1 MKHLQLLPAYLL
13 LFLFFSNC
21 TSDLAKKVETTQN
34 VAQIDSIE
42 VNYPWTPDPKN
53 EADGIFIYGS
63 DELTGEYPFVPGNN
77 KIPNSVFLRNTNW
90 NSGAIF
96 PIINLKYKSIKIDS
110 LGGIV
115 QLKTGDLKTDNFLN
129 FYARYRKY
137 EDPIKTVEDSFKTY
151 FINNKKYSNKPDDQ
165 AFEVDKRYQKKMQ
178 YLTKYAKE
186 YKLDSLELSQWKL
199 ILNFGKISD
208 RLGMFNFANDKW
220 TKAQI
225 QSFVNLKSEFQGDD
239 PYIKTQ
245 NYSWMV
251 RQMLKV
257 IKYAQT
263 GNLKPDFKVDY
274 KIIEDNFKGQ
284 TRDLLLTYL
293 MVGES
298 KKLSKTDFEDYQKR
312 FVSTCKT
319 ERYADYFQKSVMPMN
334 DKISATS
341 LYDVNK
347 KLVDFKEITS
357 KNKITYVD
365 FWASWCAPC
374 RAEMPDSKKLREE
387 YAAKGVNFVYIST
400 DENAADWDKANKK
413 IGLPDD
419 MSFLLPNPAESPLKK
434 QFKINAIPRY
444 MLIDKN
450 GKIINDDAPRPSDK
464 EIRGVLDELLK

>member
-1 MKHLQLLPAYLL
+1 MKKSILLPAYLQ

-21 TSDLAKKVETTQN
+21 TSDSIKKSETIKN

-53 EADGIFIYGS
+53 QADGIFIYGS
-63 DELTGEYPFVPGNN
+63 DEFGEYPFVPGIN
-77 KIPNSVFLRNTNW
+77 KIPNNVFIRNTNW

-96 PIINLKYKSIKIDS
+96 PIVNLKYKSINVDS

-115 QLKTGDLKTDNFLN
+115 QLKTIDTKTDNFLN

-137 EDPIKTVEDSFKTY
+137 EEPIKTVEESFKVNDFEQTKY
-151 FINNKKYSNKPDDQ
+151 ANNLGYQLVAVEKD
-165 AFEVDKRYQKKMQ
+165 YQKKMD

-186 YKLDSLELSQWKL
+186 YKLDSIESSQWRW
-199 ILNFGKISD
+199 ILNFEKVSN
-208 RLGMFNFANDKW
+208 RLGLFRFVNNKG
-220 TKAQI
+220 TKQ
-225 QSFVNLKSEFQGDD
+225 QVRSFVNLKSEFQGNN

-245 NYSWMV
+245 NYSWMA

-263 GNLKPDFKVDY
+263 GNIKPDFKIDY
-274 KIIEDNFKGQ
+274 KIVEDNFKGQ
-284 TRDLLLTYL
+284 TRDLLLTFL
-293 MVGES
+293 MIDEG
-298 KKLSKTDFEDYQKR
+298 KKLSKIDFEDYQKR
-312 FVSTCKT
+312 YVYTCKT
-319 ERYADYFQKSVMPMN
+319 KRYVDYFQKSVLPMN
-334 DKISATS
+334 DKISAAS

-387 YAAKGVNFVYIST
+387 YASKGVNFVYIST

-413 IGLPDD
+413 VGLPDS
-419 MSFLLPNPAESPLKK
+419 MSFLLPNPAENPLKK
-434 QFKINAIPRY
+434 RFKINAIPRY

-450 GKIINDDAPRPSDK
+450 GKVIDRNAPRPSDK
-464 EIRGVLDELLK
+464 EIREVLDGLLK

>member
-1 MKHLQLLPAYLL
+1 MKNSQLLPVYLL

-21 TSDLAKKVETTQN
+21 TSDSTKKGETTQN

-53 EADGIFIYGS
+53 EEEYIFIYGS
-63 DELTGEYPFVPGNN
+63 DEFEEYPLMSGINKMVNN
-77 KIPNSVFLRNTNW
+77 TYLRNAEW
-90 NSGAIF
+90 NSGAVF
-96 PIINLKYKSIKIDS
+96 PIVNLKYKSIKIDS

-115 QLKTGDLKTDNFLN
+115 QLKTGDAKTDNFLN
-129 FYARYRKY
+129 FYARFRKY
-137 EDPIKTVEDSFKTY
+137 EEPIKTVKESFGTH
-151 FINNKKYSNKPDDQ
+151 FINNRKYADNPDNQ
-165 AFEVDKRYQKKMQ
+165 VFEVEKIYQKKIQ
-178 YLTKYAKE
+178 YLAKYAKE
-186 YKLDSLELSQWKL
+186 YKFDSLELNQWRL
-199 ILNFGKISD
+199 ILNFEKIQN
-208 RLGMFNFANDKW
+208 RLGMFNLVNNKW
-220 TKAQI
+220 TKEQV
-225 QSFVNLKSEFQGDD
+225 QSFVNLKSEFQGDY

-245 NYSWMV
+245 NYSWMS
-251 RQMLKV
+251 RQILKV

-274 KIIEDNFKGQ
+274 KIVEDNFKGQ
-284 TRDLLLTYL
+284 TRDLLLTKL
-293 MVGES
+293 MVDEG

-312 FVSTCKT
+312 FLSSCKT
-319 ERYADYFQKSVMPMN
+319 ERYVDYFQKSVMPIN

-347 KLVDFKEITS
+347 KLIDFKDVTS

-374 RAEMPDSKKLREE
+374 RAEMPDSKKLRGE
-387 YAAKGVNFVYIST
+387 YASKGVNFVYIST

-419 MSFLLPNPAESPLKK
+419 MSFLLPNPSESPLKK
-434 QFKINAIPRY
+434 QFKITAIPRY

-450 GKIINDDAPRPSDK
+450 GKVIDDDAPRPSDK
-464 EIRGVLDELLK
+464 EIRGVLDGLLR